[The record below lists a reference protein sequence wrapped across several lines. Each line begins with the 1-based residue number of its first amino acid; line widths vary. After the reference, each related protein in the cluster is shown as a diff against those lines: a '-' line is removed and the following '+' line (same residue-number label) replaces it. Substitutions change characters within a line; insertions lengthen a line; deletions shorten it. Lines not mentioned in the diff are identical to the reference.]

1 MNMKK
6 SMFLAIFAMAVM
18 ISCKTGNSRESGAG
32 LASAEDSATV
42 DNTAAEVSSDI
53 HMDSLKTDTVS
64 YEKSVGILNVSLW
77 AEYPVEGSDSLVK
90 KVREFIN
97 DFMGGAYDGPLA
109 DGQKMID
116 ENGVLM
122 FNSLQ
127 EECGDVDEE
136 DVNELFL
143 HKMVSKGYETNTFV
157 TFMATSSSY
166 MGGLHGIG
174 HETGQTFSKANGQS
188 FGYDMMKNTDSPA
201 FKRLIKEGLKM
212 FFGDEKEG
220 KTMSDEDL
228 LEELVSYSGSADE
241 LPLPDSEPYMTE
253 GGITF
258 IYQPYEISYYAAGKP
273 EFTIPYD
280 AVKPYLKPQAIE
292 LFLDK

>member
-6 SMFLAIFAMAVM
+6 SMFLAICAMAVM

-77 AEYPVEGSDSLVK
+77 AEYPVEGRDSLVK

-97 DFMGGAYDGPLA
+97 DFMGGAYDGSLA

-143 HKMVSKGYETNTFV
+143 HKTVSKGYETNTFV

>member
-1 MNMKK
+1 MKK

-32 LASAEDSATV
+32 LASGEDSATV
-42 DNTAAEVSSDI
+42 DSTAAEVSSDI

-64 YEKSVGILNVSLW
+64 YEKTAGILNVSLW